1 VEGDEAPDF
10 IDSADSADSVTAA
23 AGSAP
28 PRSTYPRA
36 TSLHAAEDP
45 AQTAL
50 TEATADPGQRR

>member
-10 IDSADSADSVTAA
+10 ADSVAAA

-50 TEATADPGQRR
+50 TEATADPGQR